1 MLVFGRRRVAA
12 MERFD
17 FRLFSRTKDRPPPG
31 TYAMWWV
38 TPEDSN
44 LRSSPTIASIDRV
57 YQAVHGY
64 ASCFLALILEALGT
78 AHPGETRVPLPK
90 NPISPLWRG
99 PENRL
104 YPVSISEEKGIRFYL
119 PLSTTTVRF
128 REEFWRLFAEF
139 AERKR
144 SAFVDARLPE
154 DAPSLE
160 YPGGPPDWWEAAKSL
175 FERLERREGG
185 PSPNASLGTY
195 IVQEED

>member
-1 MLVFGRRRVAA
+1 MIDPSVFQPPWAMSSLSASPGQFDAPLDRKFRGVESAPCRLRTSLIQVRFLWTLGPPLRNSREALSPVLVFGRRRVAA

-90 NPISPLWRG
+90 TPLSPLWRG
-99 PENRL
+99 PE
-104 YPVSISEEKGIRFYL
+104 L
-119 PLSTTTVRF
+119 P
-128 REEFWRLFAEF
+128 
-139 AERKR
+139 
-144 SAFVDARLPE
+144 
-154 DAPSLE
+154 
-160 YPGGPPDWWEAAKSL
+160 
-175 FERLERREGG
+175 
-185 PSPNASLGTY
+185 
-195 IVQEED
+195 